1 MIAMAT
7 LLAFPILGV
16 LVVLQSSLISRIPLL
31 LGTPDLMLL
40 VITAWALQKRVE
52 TAWQWMVVGGILATI
67 SSALPLGVAL
77 LGYAFATGLAL
88 LLRRRIWQAPVL
100 AMFLVVF
107 TATIVFHGLSILA
120 LRLVGNPIPL
130 TDALNLVTL
139 PSLLLN
145 LLLAAPV
152 FYLIGDLANWLY
164 PVEVEV

>member
-1 MIAMAT
+1 MAI
-7 LLAFPILGV
+7 LLAFPILGI
-16 LVVLQSSLISRIPLL
+16 LVVLQSSLVSRVPLL

-40 VITAWALQKRVE
+40 VIAAWALQKRVE
-52 TAWQWMVVGGILATI
+52 TAWQWTVIGGILATL
-67 SSALPLGVAL
+67 SSALPLGVAFA
-77 LGYAFATGLAL
+77 GYGMATGLAL

-107 TATIVFHGLSILA
+107 AGTLVFHALSILA

-130 TDALNLVTL
+130 LDALNLVTL

-145 LLLAAPV
+145 LLLAAPA
-152 FYLIGDLANWLY
+152 FYLIADLASWLY